1 MSPVWQRDV
10 RGFIVDFFEFVTIIV
25 DIIAVS
31 RRDVRGFVVNFVDY
45 VAVIDVVIAIA
56 RRNANMLRPHA

>member
-1 MSPVWQRDV
+1 MPIWQCDV
-10 RGFIVDFFEFVTIIV
+10 RGFIVNFVDFDPVIV

-31 RRDVRGFVVNFVDY
+31 RCDVRGFVGNFIDF

-56 RRNANMLRPHA
+56 